1 MTSRTKLLVIMH
13 ADKIGA
19 KKKVFLDK
27 ASSFDLNILFLEI
40 PRRSPYHRPSN
51 DIPKIKD

>member
-1 MTSRTKLLVIMH
+1 MH